1 MMVSLQID
9 VRSLK
14 LTERLPGVQNDSSVM
29 NTQGSLDSPV
39 VNTPGSPL
47 LVYVKQ
53 ASEEIYKKTSG
64 DE

>member
-1 MMVSLQID
+1 MVSLHIV
-9 VRSLK
+9 VRSRK
-14 LTERLPGVQNDSSVM
+14 LTELLPGVQNDSSVM
-29 NTQGSLDSPV
+29 
-39 VNTPGSPL
+39 NTPGSPL